1 VDGDLVER
9 GLVDGVRGGHHIG
22 GVLADREA
30 WGTRETFVTAGT
42 PDNGGTSNTSGTE
55 GAPGTRGNPIASIPT
70 EPREHV
76 KVRRALADE
85 MRDAVWFLSEHGRP
99 RVRLGE
105 LLDEAVSAWL
115 DEVKREHNGGRAFLV
130 GGGCARGGPAV
141 AGHHPVTAAPDLPH
155 GQVMTGFCPSVKAT
169 IRN

>member
-1 VDGDLVER
+1 MSRNALPPTR
-9 GLVDGVRGGHHIG
+9 R
-22 GVLADREA
+22 ASEA
-30 WGTRETFVTAGT
+30 ALDALIDPGTSGTPGSSGTWGTRETFVTAGT

-115 DEVKREHNGGRAFLV
+115 DEVKREHNGGEGFPR
-130 GGGCARGGPAV
+130 RGR
-141 AGHHPVTAAPDLPH
+141 L
-155 GQVMTGFCPSVKAT
+155 
-169 IRN
+169 R

>member
-1 VDGDLVER
+1 MSRNALPPTRRASEVALEALIDPGTP
-9 GLVDGVRGGHHIG
+9 GSGGT
-22 GVLADREA
+22 
-30 WGTRETFVTAGT
+30 WSTRDTSVTAGT
-42 PDNGGTSNTSGTE
+42 PDDGGTSNTSGTE
-55 GAPGTRGNPIASIPT
+55 GASGTRGTSSASMPT

-115 DEVKREHNGGRAFLV
+115 DEVKREHNEGEGFPRRGRL
-130 GGGCARGGPAV
+130 R
-141 AGHHPVTAAPDLPH
+141 
-155 GQVMTGFCPSVKAT
+155 
-169 IRN
+169 

>member
-1 VDGDLVER
+1 MSRNALPPTR
-9 GLVDGVRGGHHIG
+9 R
-22 GVLADREA
+22 ASEA
-30 WGTRETFVTAGT
+30 ALDALINPGTPGSSGTWSTRDTSVTAGT
-42 PDNGGTSNTSGTE
+42 PDGGGTSNTSGTE
-55 GAPGTRGNPIASIPT
+55 SASGTRGTSSASMPT

-115 DEVKREHNGGRAFLV
+115 DEVKREHNGGEGFPR
-130 GGGCARGGPAV
+130 RGR
-141 AGHHPVTAAPDLPH
+141 L
-155 GQVMTGFCPSVKAT
+155 
-169 IRN
+169 R